1 MKLFKKLAAAA
12 LAAVLALAMVGCGAK
27 STADELADIVMD
39 TMKMEVGVD
48 VDVQRAN
55 AVDQLAAKLAANI
68 DKAEAGKDATVAQRL
83 ENEKVLAAAGF
94 KAEDLTDI
102 GYLVS
107 AVENYQFKSAIT
119 TSREKAEWMVR
130 KLLQSA
136 EWFGNS
142 GSVQLTKAEIG
153 VTTAKIDGTE
163 YLVVLIKMS
172 RAD

>member
-48 VDVQRAN
+48 VDVQRTN
-55 AVDQLAAKLAANI
+55 AIDQLAAKLAANI
-68 DKAEAGKDATVAQRL
+68 DKAEAGEDATVAKRL
-83 ENEKVLAAAGF
+83 KDEKVLAAAGF
-94 KAEDLTDI
+94 KAEDLTDVH
-102 GYLVS
+102 YLVS
-107 AVENYQFKSAIT
+107 AVENYQFKSAVT
-119 TSREKAEWMVR
+119 TSKEKAEWMVR
-130 KLLQSA
+130 ELLRRPAGFGHSESA
-136 EWFGNS
+136 
-142 GSVQLTKAEIG
+142 QLTKAELG

-172 RAD
+172 

>member
-1 MKLFKKLAAAA
+1 MKLFKKLAAVA

-39 TMKMEVGVD
+39 IMKMEAGAD
-48 VDVQRAN
+48 VDVQRTN
-55 AVDQLAAKLAANI
+55 AMDQLAAKLAANI

-83 ENEKVLAAAGF
+83 EDEKVLAAAGF

-119 TSREKAEWMVR
+119 TSKEKAEWMVR
-130 KLLQSA
+130 NLLQSS

-142 GSVQLTKAEIG
+142 GSTQPTKAELG

-163 YLVVLIKMS
+163 YLIVLIKMS
-172 RAD
+172 

>member
-83 ENEKVLAAAGF
+83 KDAKVLAAAGF
-94 KAEDLTDI
+94 KAEDLTDVH
-102 GYLVS
+102 YLVS

-119 TSREKAEWMVR
+119 TSKEKTEWMVR
-130 KLLQSA
+130 KLLRRPA
-136 EWFGNS
+136 GFGS
-142 GSVQLTKAEIG
+142 GSAQLTKAEIG

-172 RAD
+172 

>member
-48 VDVQRAN
+48 VDVQRTN
-55 AVDQLAAKLAANI
+55 AMDQLAAKLAANI
-68 DKAEAGKDATVAQRL
+68 DKAEAGEDATVAKRL
-83 ENEKVLAAAGF
+83 KDEKVLAAAGF
-94 KAEDLTDI
+94 KAEDLTDVH
-102 GYLVS
+102 YLVS

-119 TSREKAEWMVR
+119 TSKEKAEWMVR
-130 KLLQSA
+130 ELLRRPAGFGHSESA
-136 EWFGNS
+136 
-142 GSVQLTKAEIG
+142 QLTKAELG

-172 RAD
+172 

>member
-48 VDVQRAN
+48 VDVQRTN
-55 AVDQLAAKLAANI
+55 AMDQLAAKLAANI
-68 DKAEAGKDATVAQRL
+68 DKAEAGEDATVAKRL
-83 ENEKVLAAAGF
+83 KDEKVLAAAGF
-94 KAEDLTDI
+94 KAEDLTDVH
-102 GYLVS
+102 YLVS
-107 AVENYQFKSAIT
+107 AVENYQFKSAVT
-119 TSREKAEWMVR
+119 TSKEKAEWMVR
-130 KLLQSA
+130 ELLRRPAGFGHSESA
-136 EWFGNS
+136 
-142 GSVQLTKAEIG
+142 QLTKAELG

-172 RAD
+172 

>member
-48 VDVQRAN
+48 VDVQRTN
-55 AVDQLAAKLAANI
+55 AMDQLAAKLAANI
-68 DKAEAGKDATVAQRL
+68 DKAEAGEDATVAKRL
-83 ENEKVLAAAGF
+83 KDEKVLAAAGF
-94 KAEDLTDI
+94 KAEDLTDVH
-102 GYLVS
+102 YLVS
-107 AVENYQFKSAIT
+107 AVENYQFKSAVT
-119 TSREKAEWMVR
+119 TSKEKAEWMVR
-130 KLLQSA
+130 ELLRRPA
-136 EWFGNS
+136 GFGNA
-142 GSVQLTKAEIG
+142 GSTQLTKAELG

-172 RAD
+172 

>member
-68 DKAEAGKDATVAQRL
+68 DKAEAGEDATVAKRL
-83 ENEKVLAAAGF
+83 KDDKVLAAAGF
-94 KAEDLTDI
+94 KAEDLT
-102 GYLVS
+102 GVHYLVS
-107 AVENYQFKSAIT
+107 AVENYQFKSAVT
-119 TSREKAEWMVR
+119 TSKEKTEWMVR
-130 KLLQSA
+130 NLLRRPA
-136 EWFGNS
+136 GFGNI
-142 GSVQLTKAEIG
+142 GSAQLTKAEIG

-172 RAD
+172 

>member
-48 VDVQRAN
+48 VDVQRTN
-55 AVDQLAAKLAANI
+55 AMDQLAAKLAANI
-68 DKAEAGKDATVAQRL
+68 DKAEAGEDATVAKRL
-83 ENEKVLAAAGF
+83 KDNKVLAAAGF
-94 KAEDLTDI
+94 KAEDLEDVT
-102 GYLVS
+102 YLVS

-119 TSREKAEWMVR
+119 TSKEKAEWMVR
-130 KLLQSA
+130 ELLRRPA
-136 EWFGNS
+136 GFGHA
-142 GSVQLTKAEIG
+142 GSTQLTKAELG

-172 RAD
+172 

>member
-48 VDVQRAN
+48 VDVQRTN
-55 AVDQLAAKLAANI
+55 AMDQLAAKLAANI
-68 DKAEAGKDATVAQRL
+68 DKAEAGEDATVAQRL
-83 ENEKVLAAAGF
+83 KDEKVLAAAGF
-94 KAEDLTDI
+94 KAEDLTDVH
-102 GYLVS
+102 YLVS
-107 AVENYQFKSAIT
+107 AVENYQFKSAVT
-119 TSREKAEWMVR
+119 TSKEKAEWMVR
-130 KLLQSA
+130 KLLRRPA
-136 EWFGNS
+136 GFGGNS
-142 GSVQLTKAEIG
+142 GSAQLTKAELG

-172 RAD
+172 

>member
-39 TMKMEVGVD
+39 IMKMEVGVD
-48 VDVQRAN
+48 VDVQRTN
-55 AVDQLAAKLAANI
+55 AMDQLAAKLAANI
-68 DKAEAGKDATVAQRL
+68 DKAEAGEDATVAKRL
-83 ENEKVLAAAGF
+83 KDEKVLAAAGF
-94 KAEDLTDI
+94 KAEDLTDVH
-102 GYLVS
+102 YLVS

-119 TSREKAEWMVR
+119 TSKEKAEWMVR
-130 KLLQSA
+130 ELLRRPA
-136 EWFGNS
+136 GFGNS
-142 GSVQLTKAEIG
+142 NSGSAQLTKAELG

-172 RAD
+172 